1 MVTLADL
8 AAYLGAA
15 ALPEEDAAPVLD
27 AASQLVSRAIGTADV
42 PEVIRS
48 QAVVI
53 VAAELWRRRDA
64 PGGVVNAWGDT
75 SYPVRL
81 ALDPLTPALP
91 LLRPWMAAAVA

>member
-1 MVTLADL
+1 MVASDDL

-15 ALPEEDAAPVLD
+15 AIPEDDAAPVID
-27 AASQLVSRAIGTADV
+27 AASQLVSRAVGAADI

-53 VAAELWRRRDA
+53 VSAELWRRRDA

-75 SYPVRL
+75 AAPVRL

-91 LLRPWMAAAVA
+91 LLRPWMEPVVA